1 MTKDNW
7 AGGVQIDLDRRLD
20 LDPQDV
26 LAHIRAD
33 KPYPHAYV
41 QVQPAQDAFEFVLAS
56 AGAVRPKRD
65 AVDERV
71 TETVRT
77 GKITAKPNADDLAAK
92 LRDVG
97 YADNVIKTIIEMTNQ
112 GIISNIEQVGGYPEY
127 QGEPYA
133 DADGDGMPDDWETK
147 YGLNP
152 FHSLDAAGDLNGDG
166 YTNIE
171 EFLNGRDPRA
181 EAKAWTAPP
190 GYVDVWQGRILD

>member
-1 MTKDNW
+1 
-7 AGGVQIDLDRRLD
+7 
-20 LDPQDV
+20 
-26 LAHIRAD
+26 
-33 KPYPHAYV
+33 
-41 QVQPAQDAFEFVLAS
+41 VQPAKDAFELVLAS

-71 TETVRT
+71 TEMVRT
-77 GKITAKPNADDLAAK
+77 GKVTAKPNAGDLAAD
-92 LRDVG
+92 LSAVG
-97 YADNVIKTIIEMTNQ
+97 YADNVIETIIDMTGK

-147 YGLNP
+147 NGLNP

-181 EAKAWTAPP
+181 AAAAYQTPP
-190 GYVDVWQGRILD
+190 GYVDLWNNAPMD